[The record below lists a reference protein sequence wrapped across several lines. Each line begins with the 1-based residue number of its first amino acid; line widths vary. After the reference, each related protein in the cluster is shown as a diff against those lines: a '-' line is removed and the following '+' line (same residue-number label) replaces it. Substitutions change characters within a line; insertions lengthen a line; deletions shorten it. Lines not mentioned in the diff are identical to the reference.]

1 MNVNLKCIREKL
13 NKIKPYAIKTVSDT
27 LQGYAF
33 GCMVGAFS
41 PEQPPTLSNIHR
53 SGKSFARISLVY
65 SSTESVLHVCGFK
78 ESAFNS
84 FISGAV
90 AGGMGPSNNTKESA
104 VFRASALATYAGVFS
119 ILNPGLQK

>member
-41 PEQPPTLSNIHR
+41 PDRKPTFNSIHR
-53 SGKSFARISLVY
+53 SGKSFAKISMIY
-65 SSTESVLHVCGFK
+65 SSTESVLHVCGLK

-90 AGGMGPSNNTKESA
+90 AGGLGSSGNTKESA
-104 VFRASALATYAGVFS
+104 LFRASALATYAGVSSIFS
-119 ILNPGLQK
+119 PGLQK